1 MKLRVS
7 ILTLFPRMVEGPL
20 RESILGKAREKGLL
34 ETRIVDV
41 RDFAEGKHRVTDD
54 VPYGGGAGM
63 VMKPEPL
70 VSAIESAR
78 ALLPDARVI
87 LLSPQGARFEQV
99 KAEELARC
107 EQMILVCGRYEGVDE
122 RVRGYVD
129 EELSI
134 GDFVLTGGELAA
146 LAVVD
151 AVARLVPGVLGNE
164 ESSRIES
171 FTGGPILEGPQ
182 YTRPPEF
189 RGQSVPQAL
198 LSGDHARIAR
208 WRRRQA
214 LVRTRERR
222 PDLFARLSLSKE
234 DEKLLAEEDSKL
246 DGARIFVDH

>member
-1 MKLRVS
+1 MKLRVA
-7 ILTLFPRMVEGPL
+7 ILTLFPRMVEAPL
-20 RESILGKAREKGLL
+20 GESILGKAREKGLL
-34 ETRIVDV
+34 ETRIVDI

-70 VSAIESAR
+70 VAAIESAR
-78 ALLPDARVI
+78 AELKSGRVI
-87 LLSPQGARFEQV
+87 LLSPQGARFDQA
-99 KAEELARC
+99 KAEELAQQQ
-107 EQMILVCGRYEGVDE
+107 ELILVCGRYEGVDE
-122 RVRGYVD
+122 RVLGSVD

-134 GDFVLTGGELAA
+134 GDFVLTGGEFAA

-151 AVARLVPGVLGNE
+151 AVTRLVPGVLGND
-164 ESSRIES
+164 ESNRSES

-182 YTRPPEF
+182 YTRPAEF
-189 RGQSVPQAL
+189 RGKAVPAEL

-234 DEKLLAEEDSKL
+234 DEKLLEEDDGRL
-246 DGARIFVDH
+246 DGAKIFVDH

>member
-1 MKLRVS
+1 MKLRVA

-20 RESILGKAREKGLL
+20 GESILGKAREKGLL
-34 ETRIVDV
+34 ETRIVDI

-70 VSAIESAR
+70 VAAIESAR
-78 ALLPDARVI
+78 AELKSARVI
-87 LLSPQGARFEQV
+87 LLSPQGARFDQA
-99 KAEELARC
+99 KAQELSQREEL
-107 EQMILVCGRYEGVDE
+107 ILVCGRYEGVDE
-122 RVRGYVD
+122 RVLGSVD

-134 GDFVLTGGELAA
+134 GDFVLTGGEFAA
-146 LAVVD
+146 LAIVD

-164 ESSRIES
+164 QSARSES

-182 YTRPPEF
+182 YTRPAEF
-189 RGQSVPQAL
+189 RGQPVPAEL

-234 DEKLLAEEDSKL
+234 DEKLLAEDDGRL
-246 DGARIFVDH
+246 DEARIFVDH

>member
-1 MKLRVS
+1 MKLRVG

-34 ETRIVDV
+34 ETRIVDI

-78 ALLPDARVI
+78 AGLPRARVI
-87 LLSPQGARFEQV
+87 LLSPQGARFDQA
-99 KAEELARC
+99 KAEELSRS
-107 EQMILVCGRYEGVDE
+107 EEMILVCGRYEGVDE
-122 RVRGYVD
+122 RVRGHVD

-134 GDFVLTGGELAA
+134 GDFVLTGGEFAA

-164 ESSRIES
+164 ESSRTES

-234 DEKLLAEEDSKL
+234 DEKLLAEDDSKL
-246 DGARIFVDH
+246 DGARVFVDH

>member
-1 MKLRVS
+1 MKLRVR
-7 ILTLFPRMVEGPL
+7 ILTLFPRMVDGPL
-20 RESILGKAREKGLL
+20 QESILGKAREKGLL
-34 ETRIVDV
+34 ETRIVDI

-78 ALLPDARVI
+78 AELKSARVI
-87 LLSPQGARFEQV
+87 LLSPQGARFDQA
-99 KAEELARC
+99 KAEELSRS
-107 EQMILVCGRYEGVDE
+107 EEIILVCGRYEGVDD

-134 GDFVLTGGELAA
+134 GDFVLTGGEFAA
-146 LAVVD
+146 LAVID
-151 AVARLVPGVLGNE
+151 AVARLVPGVLGND
-164 ESSRIES
+164 ESSRTES
-171 FTGGPILEGPQ
+171 FTGGPLLEGPQ

-189 RGQSVPQAL
+189 RGHTVPQAL

-234 DEKLLAEEDSKL
+234 DEKLLAEDDGRL
-246 DGARIFVDH
+246 DGATVFVDH

>member
-1 MKLRVS
+1 MKLRVA

-20 RESILGKAREKGLL
+20 GESILGKAREKGLL
-34 ETRIVDV
+34 ETRIVDI
-41 RDFAEGKHRVTDD
+41 RDFAAGKHRVTDD

-70 VSAIESAR
+70 VGAIESAR
-78 ALLPDARVI
+78 AALPRAKVL
-87 LLSPQGARFEQV
+87 LLSPQGTRFDQA
-99 KAEELARC
+99 KAEELSRR
-107 EQMILVCGRYEGVDE
+107 EELILVCGRYEGVDE

-129 EELSI
+129 EELSL
-134 GDFVLTGGELAA
+134 GDFVLTGGEFAA
-146 LAVVD
+146 LAVFD

-164 ESSRIES
+164 ESSRSES

-189 RGQSVPQAL
+189 RGAGVPREL

-234 DEKLLAEEDSKL
+234 DEKLLAENDSKL
-246 DGARIFVDH
+246 DGATVFVDH